1 MALADV
7 LRERASRRG
16 RTAQA
21 DCGALGVLTVE
32 ALPPRE
38 CAALAR
44 GPDGDRAVFYAA
56 CRELQTAGEELQRA
70 GQVFTPDGV
79 MQYVSDR
86 EAAAAART
94 VLALSGMEPAE
105 DAPEQAEQAD
115 EAGGTGGPDSLDSP
129 DSVPREAAGAD
140 ASVRVEEPAP
150 ADGTAVHQPGQE
162 AKNRLETV
170 QNLEKQF
177 LEIRPGTVQKQPPET
192 ALRPGTWRKAEKEF
206 REIRRRTVQKPVPR
220 ERALMAE
227 AGRNRRP
234 PEHSGQVSR
243 EFADNLD
250 KSGEARKPDKKTQSL
265 VEESEKRLQNVAEE
279 TERTKWETV
288 PAQEKRLEAEAET
301 CEGAAEGLETLH
313 EITAESGGG
322 SETGLHEIMSEFDG
336 APETKAHESKS
347 EVQETLHEITSDFDQ
362 AGVSKLHE
370 SRSEIPKAV
379 HEMKSE
385 YADGLHETAS
395 ESGGGPHLGMH
406 ESKSDIQ
413 EAVHEIT
420 SESAE
425 RMARLL
431 LEGLRRAY
439 MVR

>member
-7 LRERASRRG
+7 LRERASHRG

-21 DCGALGVLTVE
+21 DCGELGVLTVE
-32 ALPPRE
+32 ALPLRE

-56 CRELQTAGEELQRA
+56 CRELQTAGEELRRA

-86 EAAAAART
+86 EAALAART
-94 VLALSGMEPAE
+94 VLALSGMELPE
-105 DAPEQAEQAD
+105 DAPEQAD
-115 EAGGTGGPDSLDSP
+115 EADGSDGPDSLDSP

-140 ASVRVEEPAP
+140 ASVRMEAPAP

-162 AKNRLETV
+162 AENRLETV

-177 LEIRPGTVQKQPPET
+177 FEIRPGTVQKQPPET
-192 ALRPGTWRKAEKEF
+192 ALRPGTWRKAEKDLQ
-206 REIRRRTVQKPVPR
+206 EIRRGTVQKPLPGEMVPT
-220 ERALMAE
+220 AE
-227 AGRNRRP
+227 DGRNEQP

-250 KSGEARKPDKKTQSL
+250 KNSEVWKPDKKTQSL
-265 VEESEKRLQNVAEE
+265 VEKPEKKLQNVAEK
-279 TERTKWETV
+279 TGRTKRETV
-288 PAQEKRLEAEAET
+288 PVPARRFETEAGA
-301 CEGAAEGLETLH
+301 CENAAEFLETLH
-313 EITAESGGG
+313 EITSESGGG
-322 SETGLHEIMSEFDG
+322 
-336 APETKAHESKS
+336 PETEVHETTSESGGRPETEVHESKS
-347 EVQETLHEITSDFDQ
+347 EVQEAVHETTSEFDQ
-362 AGVSKLHE
+362 TGVSKLHE
-370 SRSEIPKAV
+370 SRSEIPKAL
-379 HEMKSE
+379 HESKSE
-385 YADGLHETAS
+385 YAGGLHETVS
-395 ESGGGPHLGMH
+395 ESGGGACLGMH

-413 EAVHEIT
+413 KAVHEIT

>member
-7 LRERASRRG
+7 LRERASHRG

-21 DCGALGVLTVE
+21 DCGELGVLTVE
-32 ALPPRE
+32 ALPLRE

-56 CRELQTAGEELQRA
+56 CRELQTAGEELRRA

-86 EAAAAART
+86 EAALAART
-94 VLALSGMEPAE
+94 VLALSGVEPAE
-105 DAPEQAEQAD
+105 DEPEQNVPETPEQAEQVD
-115 EAGGTGGPDSLDSP
+115 EADGSGGPDSLDSP
-129 DSVPREAAGAD
+129 DSVLREAAGAD
-140 ASVRVEEPAP
+140 ASVRMEAPAP

-162 AKNRLETV
+162 AENRLETV

-177 LEIRPGTVQKQPPET
+177 FEIRPGTVQKQPPET
-192 ALRPGTWRKAEKEF
+192 ALSPGTWRKAEKDLQ
-206 REIRRRTVQKPVPR
+206 EIRRGTVQKPLPGEMVPT
-220 ERALMAE
+220 AE
-227 AGRNRRP
+227 YGRNEQP

-250 KSGEARKPDKKTQSL
+250 KNSEVWKPDKKTQSL
-265 VEESEKRLQNVAEE
+265 VEKPEKKLQNVAEK
-279 TERTKWETV
+279 TGRTKRETV
-288 PAQEKRLEAEAET
+288 PAPARRFETEAGA
-301 CEGAAEGLETLH
+301 CESAAEFLETLH
-313 EITAESGGG
+313 EITSESGGG
-322 SETGLHEIMSEFDG
+322 
-336 APETKAHESKS
+336 PETEVHESKS
-347 EVQETLHEITSDFDQ
+347 EVQKAVHETTSEFDQ
-362 AGVSKLHE
+362 TGVSKLHE
-370 SRSEIPKAV
+370 SRSEIPKAP
-379 HEMKSE
+379 HESKSE
-385 YADGLHETAS
+385 YAGGLHETVS
-395 ESGGGPHLGMH
+395 ESGGGACLGMH

-413 EAVHEIT
+413 KAVHEIT

>member
-32 ALPPRE
+32 ALPLRE

-56 CRELQTAGEELQRA
+56 CRELQAAGEALRQA

-79 MQYVSDR
+79 MQYVSDQ
-86 EAAAAART
+86 EAALAART
-94 VLALSGMEPAE
+94 VLALSGVELAE
-105 DAPEQAEQAD
+105 DKPDAPETPEQAD
-115 EAGGTGGPDSLDSP
+115 EAGGTGSPDSLTG
-129 DSVPREAAGAD
+129 VPQEAAGAD
-140 ASVRVEEPAP
+140 ASVRMEETAP
-150 ADGTAVHQPGQE
+150 ADGTVNGWPGQE
-162 AKNRLETV
+162 AENRLETV
-170 QNLEKQF
+170 QNIEKQF
-177 LEIRPGTVQKQPPET
+177 FEIRPGTVQKQTPET
-192 ALRPGTWRKAEKEF
+192 ALRPGTWRKAEKDLQ
-206 REIRRRTVQKPVPR
+206 EIRRGTVQKPLPGKM
-220 ERALMAE
+220 APIAE
-227 AGRNRRP
+227 AGRNEQP

-250 KSGEARKPDKKTQSL
+250 KNSEVWKPDKKAQSL
-265 VEESEKRLQNVAEE
+265 VEKPEKKLQNVAEK
-279 TERTKWETV
+279 TGRTKWETV
-288 PAQEKRLEAEAET
+288 PAPARRLGTEAGA
-301 CEGAAEGLETLH
+301 CESAAKFLKTLH
-313 EITAESGGG
+313 EMTSESDGGP
-322 SETGLHEIMSEFDG
+322 EIGLHETASEFDG
-336 APETKAHESKS
+336 GPETELHESKS
-347 EVQETLHEITSDFDQ
+347 EVQEAVHEITSEFDQ
-362 AGVSKLHE
+362 IGVSKLHE

-379 HEMKSE
+379 HEIKSE
-385 YADGLHETAS
+385 YAGDLHETAS
-395 ESGGGPHLGMH
+395 EAGGGACLGMH
-406 ESKSDIQ
+406 EIKSDIQ

>member
-56 CRELQTAGEELQRA
+56 CRELQAAGEELRRA

-94 VLALSGMEPAE
+94 VLALSGVELAE
-105 DAPEQAEQAD
+105 DKPDVPEQEEQED
-115 EAGGTGGPDSLDSP
+115 EAGSTGGSDSLTSA
-129 DSVPREAAGAD
+129 PREAAGAD
-140 ASVRVEEPAP
+140 ASVRVEETVP
-150 ADGTAVHQPGQE
+150 ADGAVNEWPGQE
-162 AKNRLETV
+162 AENRLETV

-177 LEIRPGTVQKQPPET
+177 LEIRPGTVQKQPAET
-192 ALRPGTWRKAEKEF
+192 EVPFRTRREAEKEF
-206 REIRRRTVQKPVPR
+206 REIRRETVQKPVPA
-220 ERALMAE
+220 ELALMAE
-227 AGRNRRP
+227 AGRNKRQ
-234 PEHSGQVSR
+234 PERSGQVSR

-250 KSGEARKPDKKTQSL
+250 KNSEVWKPDKKTQSL
-265 VEESEKRLQNVAEE
+265 VEKPEKKLQNVAEK
-279 TERTKWETV
+279 TGRTKWETA
-288 PAQEKRLEAEAET
+288 PAPKRLLETEAGA
-301 CEGAAEGLETLH
+301 CEGAAEVLETQH
-313 EITAESGGG
+313 EITSESGGG
-322 SETGLHEIMSEFDG
+322 PETDLHETMSEFG
-336 APETKAHESKS
+336 GPEIKAHEIKS
-347 EVQETLHEITSDFDQ
+347 EVQGAVHEITSVFEQTD
-362 AGVSKLHE
+362 VSKLHE
-370 SRSEIPKAV
+370 SRTEIPEAV
-379 HEMKSE
+379 HESKSE

-395 ESGGGPHLGMH
+395 ESGGGPRLGMH
-406 ESKSDIQ
+406 ESKSEVQ
-413 EAVHEIT
+413 KAVHEIT